1 MATNRLDLPPA
12 KVQTVEQIV
21 CVRNMFT
28 LVLWFTYPRK
38 KMKRTQFD
46 YRLSA
51 FNLITC
57 CGIVLAVPSDSSYT
71 NAFDREF
78 GWFEIT

>member
-12 KVQTVEQIV
+12 KVKTVEQIV
-21 CVRNMFT
+21 CVHLFT
-28 LVLWFTYPRK
+28 LVVLCFTYPRK

-46 YRLSA
+46 LGLSA

-57 CGIVLAVPSDSSYT
+57 CGIVLADSSYT
-71 NAFDREF
+71 NAFDPEF